1 MAKSLSQRI
10 ADRMS
15 KKPAKAGGQNRA
27 AFLALKPDIEEAL
40 ADRWPVKSIWETL
53 YAEGKIRFSY
63 QAFRR
68 YVNALIP
75 SMKEPGSPP
84 ASSLSAAAPFIP
96 DAAKRESP
104 AQPAKDK
111 QSLAGNEKQRTPA
124 PAADNQPR
132 SPGADG
138 FDFNP
143 NPNAEEYL

>member
-15 KKPAKAGGQNRA
+15 RKPAKAGGQNRA
-27 AFLALKPDIEEAL
+27 AFLALKSDIEEAL

-75 SMKEPGSPP
+75 SMKEPGSLA
-84 ASSLSAAAPFIP
+84 ASSLPTAAPSP
-96 DAAKRESP
+96 QDVACRESP
-104 AQPAKDK
+104 AQPAKGR
-111 QSLAGNEKQRTPA
+111 QSLAGNEKQRTLA
-124 PAADNQPR
+124 PVADNQSR
-132 SPGADG
+132 SPGTDG